1 MQTNPL
7 VKKNKEKVS
16 LIINSI
22 IDMIK
27 NPETIVNSSAYF
39 YRPNEKTTFLV
50 YLYIFKLLINTDDY
64 LEHKYNRYIK
74 RFPKENPY
82 NLYFITNIDATSELD
97 LLIKIKEKVKYLN
110 YHYDI
115 EQEKIYF
122 NDKEY
127 IDSKWFLALMTIVL
141 DNTKNDDTKEINICY
156 TIPNRHISRITNK
169 EDLDTFLSEFVY
181 YNIKV
186 ERTDKTRQVR
196 ENNILI
202 VKNAAINYLKHL
214 KQYKHGL
221 ENEESYQLFH
231 NLLINECR
239 KEGFELQEEE
249 MNLLEIEPKELLK
262 IKEYLEDNFYEQP
275 LSKQVHIIENIVW
288 QSSNDLTLLEHLNT
302 SLDSLIDLIT
312 ILRLEKRNQYSKVK
326 KDHSINDINILLVL
340 IANQFLLTYHSKI
353 DEIDYSLI
361 DLRNIKPKYMNSI
374 CSIGEQEIKA
384 KLRSY
389 EMELSTAKSKLDACK
404 EERANLNKEELGQDK
419 YQKELERCVSSINRE
434 SIVIARLNSNISS
447 LSRKYE
453 ELKKEQVEKYRNLD
467 LYNYNRSTIKHICN
481 SIIGCNYYL
490 KTSNTTSVLS
500 NVIIFEDYEKTDN
513 SFYLEV
519 SFKELLRISSIS
531 LINGILDQN
540 DLPKLA

>member
-1 MQTNPL
+1 MPINELAQ
-7 VKKNKEKVS
+7 KNKDKVS

-22 IDMIK
+22 IEMIK
-27 NPETIVNSSAYF
+27 NPDTIVNSMAYF
-39 YRPNEKTTFLV
+39 YRPNEKNTFII

-74 RFPKENPY
+74 RFSKEIPY
-82 NLYFITNIDATSELD
+82 NLLFISNIDSNSELD
-97 LLIKIKEKVKYLN
+97 LLFKIKEKAKYLDYYYN
-110 YHYDI
+110 A
-115 EQEKIYF
+115 EQERIYF
-122 NDKEY
+122 NEKEY
-127 IDSKWFLALMTIVL
+127 VDAKWFLSLMAIVL

-156 TIPNRHISRITNK
+156 TIPNKHISRITEK
-169 EDLDTFLSEFVY
+169 EELEAFLSEFVY

-221 ENEESYQLFH
+221 ENEESYQLFY

-249 MNLLEIEPKELLK
+249 MNLMEIEPKELTK
-262 IKEYLEDNFYEQP
+262 IKDYLEDEFYEQP

-288 QSSNDLTLLEHLNT
+288 QSSNDLTLLEHINT

-312 ILRLEKRNQYSKVK
+312 ILKLEKRNPYKKVK
-326 KDHSINDINILLVL
+326 SDHNINDINILLVL
-340 IANQFLLTYHSKI
+340 IVNQFLLTYHQKT

-361 DLRNIKPKYMNSI
+361 DLHLIKPKYMNSI
-374 CSIGEQEIKA
+374 CCAVEQEMKA
-384 KLRSY
+384 KLRGY
-389 EMELSTAKSKLDACK
+389 EMELSTAKNKLDEYK
-404 EERANLNKEELGQDK
+404 EERAKLNRDTLGQEK

-453 ELKKEQVEKYRNLD
+453 ELKKDQLEKYRNLD

-481 SIIGCNYYL
+481 SIMGCNYYL
-490 KTSNTTSVLS
+490 KTSNTTSILS
-500 NVIIFEDYEKTDN
+500 NIIIFEDYEKTDN

-519 SFKELLRISSIS
+519 SFKELLKISNKSV
-531 LINGILDQN
+531 INGILDLN

>member
-1 MQTNPL
+1 MQTDSL
-7 VKKNKEKVS
+7 IQKNKEKVS
-16 LIINSI
+16 LIIISI

-27 NPETIVNSSAYF
+27 NPELIINNFAYF
-39 YRPNEKTTFLV
+39 YRHNEKNTFIV
-50 YLYIFKLLINTDDY
+50 YIYLFKLLINTDEY
-64 LEHKYNRYIK
+64 LEHKYNKYIK
-74 RFPKENPY
+74 RFPALSPY
-82 NLYFITNIDATSELD
+82 NLYLISNIDAANSLD
-97 LLIKIKEKVKYLN
+97 LLLKIKERIKYLN
-110 YHYDI
+110 YYYNV
-115 EQEKIYF
+115 EEEKIYF
-122 NDKEY
+122 NNKEY
-127 IDSKWFLALMTIVL
+127 VDAKWFLSLMAIVL

-156 TIPNRHISRITNK
+156 TIPNKHISRVTNK
-169 EDLDTFLSEFVY
+169 EDLDSFLQEFVY

-221 ENEESYQLFH
+221 ENEESYQLFY

-239 KEGFELQEEE
+239 KEGFELKEEE
-249 MNLLEIEPKELLK
+249 MNLMEISPKDIAKLK
-262 IKEYLEDNFYEQP
+262 NYLEEDFYEQP
-275 LSKQVHIIENIVW
+275 LSKQVHIIENIIW

-312 ILRLEKRNQYSKVK
+312 ILKLEKRNQYSKVK
-326 KDHSINDINILLVL
+326 KDHNINDINTLLVL
-340 IANQFLLTYHSKI
+340 IVNLFLLTYHSKN
-353 DEIDYSLI
+353 DDIDYSLI
-361 DLRNIKPKYMNSI
+361 DLHNIKPKYMNSI
-374 CSIGEQEIKA
+374 CCPQEQEIKA
-384 KLRSY
+384 KLKSY
-389 EMELSTAKSKLDACK
+389 DMELATAKSRLDACK
-404 EERANLNKEELGQDK
+404 EERANLKKEELGSDK

-434 SIVIARLNSNISS
+434 SIIIARLNSNISS

-453 ELKKEQVEKYRNLD
+453 ELKKEQLVKYRNLD
-467 LYNYNRSTIKHICN
+467 LYNYNKSTIIHICN

-490 KTSNTTSVLS
+490 KTNNNTSVLS
-500 NVIIFEDYEKTDN
+500 NIIIFEDYEKTDN

-519 SFKELLRISSIS
+519 SFKELLKISSRS

>member
-1 MQTNPL
+1 MQTTQL
-7 VKKNKEKVS
+7 VQKNKEKVA

-27 NPETIVNSSAYF
+27 NPEAIINSSAYF
-39 YRPNEKTTFLV
+39 YRPNEKNTFIV
-50 YLYIFKLLINTDDY
+50 YIYLFKLLINSADY
-64 LEHKYNRYIK
+64 LEHKYQRYIS
-74 RFPKENPY
+74 RFQIISSY
-82 NLYFITNIDATSELD
+82 NLYLISNIDATNPLD
-97 LLIKIKEKVKYLN
+97 LLLKVKDRIKYMN
-110 YHYDI
+110 YYYNND
-115 EQEKIYF
+115 EDKIYF
-122 NDKEY
+122 NEKEY
-127 IDSKWFLALMTIVL
+127 IDAKWFLSIMAMLL

-156 TIPNRHISRITNK
+156 TIPNKHISRISDK
-169 EDLDTFLSEFVY
+169 EELDSFLKEFIY

-186 ERTDKTRQVR
+186 ERTDRTRQVR

-239 KEGFELQEEE
+239 KEGFGLKEEE
-249 MNLLEIEPKELLK
+249 MNLMDIEPKELAK
-262 IKEYLEDNFYEQP
+262 IKDYLEDGFYEQP

-312 ILRLEKRNQYSKVK
+312 ILKLEKRNAYSKVK
-326 KDHSINDINILLVL
+326 KDHNLNDINILLIL
-340 IANQFLLTYHSKI
+340 IANLFLLTYHTKT
-353 DEIDYSLI
+353 DELDYSLI
-361 DLRNIKPKYMNSI
+361 DLHNIKPKYMNNI
-374 CSIGEQEIKA
+374 CCPQEQEIKS
-384 KLRSY
+384 KLKSY
-389 EMELSTAKSKLDACK
+389 NMELSTAKSKLEACK
-404 EERANLNKEELGQDK
+404 EERSNLNRHALGPDK

-434 SIVIARLNSNISS
+434 SIIIARLNSNISS

-453 ELKKEQVEKYRNLD
+453 ELKKQQVEKYRNLD
-467 LYNYNRSTIKHICN
+467 LYNYNKSTITHICN

-490 KTSNTTSVLS
+490 KTSNNTSPLS
-500 NVIIFEDYEKTDN
+500 NIIIFEDYEKTDN

-519 SFKELLRISSIS
+519 SFKELLKISSRC
-531 LINGILDQN
+531 LINGIIDQN

>member
-1 MQTNPL
+1 MQTDSL
-7 VKKNKEKVS
+7 IQKNKEKVS

-27 NPETIVNSSAYF
+27 NPELIINNFAYF
-39 YRPNEKTTFLV
+39 YRHNEKNTFIV
-50 YLYIFKLLINTDDY
+50 YIYLFKLLINTDEY
-64 LEHKYNRYIK
+64 LEHKYNKYIK
-74 RFPKENPY
+74 RFPALSPY
-82 NLYFITNIDATSELD
+82 NLYLISNIDAANSLD
-97 LLIKIKEKVKYLN
+97 LLLKIKERIKHLN
-110 YHYDI
+110 YYYNV
-115 EQEKIYF
+115 EEEKIYF

-127 IDSKWFLALMTIVL
+127 VDAKWFLSLMAIVL

-156 TIPNRHISRITNK
+156 TIPNKHISRVTNK
-169 EDLDTFLSEFVY
+169 EDLDSFLQEFVY

-239 KEGFELQEEE
+239 KEGFELKEEE
-249 MNLLEIEPKELLK
+249 MNLMEISPKDIAKLK
-262 IKEYLEDNFYEQP
+262 NYLEEDFYEQP
-275 LSKQVHIIENIVW
+275 LSKQVHIIENIIW

-312 ILRLEKRNQYSKVK
+312 ILKLEKRNQYSKVK
-326 KDHSINDINILLVL
+326 KDHNINDINTLLVL
-340 IANQFLLTYHSKI
+340 IVNLFLLTYHSKN
-353 DEIDYSLI
+353 DDIDYSLI
-361 DLRNIKPKYMNSI
+361 DLHNIKPKYMNSI
-374 CSIGEQEIKA
+374 CCPQEQEIKA
-384 KLRSY
+384 KLKSY
-389 EMELSTAKSKLDACK
+389 DMELATAKSRLDACK
-404 EERANLNKEELGQDK
+404 EERANLKKEELGSDK

-434 SIVIARLNSNISS
+434 SIIIARLNSNISS

-453 ELKKEQVEKYRNLD
+453 ELKKEQLVKYRNLD
-467 LYNYNRSTIKHICN
+467 LYNYNKSTIIHICN

-490 KTSNTTSVLS
+490 KTNNNTSVLS
-500 NVIIFEDYEKTDN
+500 NIIIFEDYEKTDN

-519 SFKELLRISSIS
+519 SFKELLKISSRS

>member
-1 MQTNPL
+1 MQTDSL
-7 VKKNKEKVS
+7 IQKNKEKVS

-27 NPETIVNSSAYF
+27 NPELIINSSAYF
-39 YRPNEKTTFLV
+39 YRHNEKNTFIV
-50 YLYIFKLLINTDDY
+50 YIYLFKLLINTDEY
-64 LEHKYNRYIK
+64 LEHKYNKYIK
-74 RFPKENPY
+74 RFPVLSPY
-82 NLYFITNIDATSELD
+82 NLYLISNIDATNSLD
-97 LLIKIKEKVKYLN
+97 LLLKIKERIKYLN
-110 YHYDI
+110 YYYNV
-115 EQEKIYF
+115 EEEKIYF
-122 NDKEY
+122 NNKEY
-127 IDSKWFLALMTIVL
+127 VDAKWFLSLMAIVL

-156 TIPNRHISRITNK
+156 TIPNKHISRVTNK
-169 EDLDTFLSEFVY
+169 EDLDSFLQEFVY

-221 ENEESYQLFH
+221 ENEESYQLFY

-239 KEGFELQEEE
+239 KEGFELKEEE
-249 MNLLEIEPKELLK
+249 MNLMEISPKDIAKLK
-262 IKEYLEDNFYEQP
+262 NYLEEDFYEQP
-275 LSKQVHIIENIVW
+275 LSKQVHIIENIIW

-312 ILRLEKRNQYSKVK
+312 ILKLEKRNQYSKVK
-326 KDHSINDINILLVL
+326 KDHNINDINTLLVL
-340 IANQFLLTYHSKI
+340 IVNLFLLTYHSKN
-353 DEIDYSLI
+353 DDIDYSLI
-361 DLRNIKPKYMNSI
+361 DLHNIKPKYMNSI
-374 CSIGEQEIKA
+374 CCPQEQEIKA
-384 KLRSY
+384 KLKSY
-389 EMELSTAKSKLDACK
+389 DMELATAKSRLDACK
-404 EERANLNKEELGQDK
+404 EERANLKKEELGSDK

-434 SIVIARLNSNISS
+434 SIIIARLNSNISS

-453 ELKKEQVEKYRNLD
+453 ELKKEQLVKYRNLD
-467 LYNYNRSTIKHICN
+467 LYNYNKSTIIHICN

-490 KTSNTTSVLS
+490 KTNNNTSVLS
-500 NVIIFEDYEKTDN
+500 NIIIFEDYEKTDN

-519 SFKELLRISSIS
+519 SFKELLKISSRS

>member
-1 MQTNPL
+1 MQTESL
-7 VKKNKEKVS
+7 IQKNKEKVA

-27 NPETIVNSSAYF
+27 NPELIINSSAYF
-39 YRPNEKTTFLV
+39 YRHNEKNTFIV
-50 YLYIFKLLINTDDY
+50 YIYLFKLLINTDEY
-64 LEHKYNRYIK
+64 LEHKYNKYIK
-74 RFPKENPY
+74 RFPVLSPY
-82 NLYFITNIDATSELD
+82 NLYLISNIDATDSLD
-97 LLIKIKEKVKYLN
+97 LLLKIKERIKYLN
-110 YHYDI
+110 YYYNV
-115 EQEKIYF
+115 EEEKIYF

-127 IDSKWFLALMTIVL
+127 VDAKWFLSLMAIVL

-156 TIPNRHISRITNK
+156 TIPNKHISRITNE
-169 EDLDTFLSEFVY
+169 EDLDSFLQEFIY

-221 ENEESYQLFH
+221 ENEESYQLFY

-239 KEGFELQEEE
+239 KEGFELKEEE
-249 MNLLEIEPKELLK
+249 MNLMEISPKEIAKLK
-262 IKEYLEDNFYEQP
+262 NYLEEDFYEQP
-275 LSKQVHIIENIVW
+275 LSKQVHIIENIIL

-312 ILRLEKRNQYSKVK
+312 ILKLEKRNQYSKVK
-326 KDHSINDINILLVL
+326 KDHNIHDINTLLVL
-340 IANQFLLTYHSKI
+340 IVNLFLLTYHSNN
-353 DEIDYSLI
+353 DDIDYSLI
-361 DLRNIKPKYMNSI
+361 DLHNIKPKYMNSI
-374 CSIGEQEIKA
+374 CCPQEQEIKA
-384 KLRSY
+384 KLKSY
-389 EMELSTAKSKLDACK
+389 DMELSTAKSKLDACK
-404 EERANLNKEELGQDK
+404 EERANLNKEELGADK
-419 YQKELERCVSSINRE
+419 YQKELERCVGSINRE
-434 SIVIARLNSNISS
+434 SIIIARLNSNISS

-453 ELKKEQVEKYRNLD
+453 ELKKEQVDKYRNLD
-467 LYNYNRSTIKHICN
+467 LYNYNKSTIIHICN

-490 KTSNTTSVLS
+490 KTNNNTSVLS
-500 NVIIFEDYEKTDN
+500 NIIIFEDYEKTDN

-519 SFKELLRISSIS
+519 SFKELLKISSRS

>member
-1 MQTNPL
+1 MQTDSL
-7 VKKNKEKVS
+7 IQKNKEKVS

-27 NPETIVNSSAYF
+27 NPELLINNFAYF
-39 YRPNEKTTFLV
+39 YRHNEKNTFIV
-50 YLYIFKLLINTDDY
+50 YIYLFKLLINTDEY
-64 LEHKYNRYIK
+64 LEHKYNKYIK
-74 RFPKENPY
+74 RFPALSPY
-82 NLYFITNIDATSELD
+82 NLYLISNIDAANSLD
-97 LLIKIKEKVKYLN
+97 LLLKIKERIKYLN
-110 YHYDI
+110 YYYNV
-115 EQEKIYF
+115 EEEKIYF
-122 NDKEY
+122 NNKEY
-127 IDSKWFLALMTIVL
+127 VDAKWFLSLMAIVL

-156 TIPNRHISRITNK
+156 TIPNKHISRVTNK
-169 EDLDTFLSEFVY
+169 EDLDSFLQEFVY

-239 KEGFELQEEE
+239 KEGFELKEEE
-249 MNLLEIEPKELLK
+249 MNLMEISPKDIAKLK
-262 IKEYLEDNFYEQP
+262 NYLEEDFYEQP
-275 LSKQVHIIENIVW
+275 LSKQVHIIENIIW

-312 ILRLEKRNQYSKVK
+312 ILKLEKRNQYSKVK
-326 KDHSINDINILLVL
+326 KDHNINDINTLLVL
-340 IANQFLLTYHSKI
+340 IVNLFLLTYHSKN
-353 DEIDYSLI
+353 DDIDYSLI
-361 DLRNIKPKYMNSI
+361 DLHNIKPKYMNSI
-374 CSIGEQEIKA
+374 CCPQEQEIKA
-384 KLRSY
+384 KLKSY
-389 EMELSTAKSKLDACK
+389 DMELATAKSRLDACK
-404 EERANLNKEELGQDK
+404 EERANLKKEELGSDK

-434 SIVIARLNSNISS
+434 SIIIARLNSNISS

-453 ELKKEQVEKYRNLD
+453 ELKKEQLVKYRNLD
-467 LYNYNRSTIKHICN
+467 LYNYNKSTIIHICN
-481 SIIGCNYYL
+481 SIIGFNYYL
-490 KTSNTTSVLS
+490 KTNNNTSVLS
-500 NVIIFEDYEKTDN
+500 NIIIFEDYEKTDN

-519 SFKELLRISSIS
+519 SFKELLKISSRS

>member
-1 MQTNPL
+1 MQTDSL
-7 VKKNKEKVS
+7 IQKNKEKVS

-27 NPETIVNSSAYF
+27 NPELIINNFAYF
-39 YRPNEKTTFLV
+39 YRHNEKNTFIV
-50 YLYIFKLLINTDDY
+50 YIYLFKLLINTDEY
-64 LEHKYNRYIK
+64 LEHKYNKYIK
-74 RFPKENPY
+74 RFPVLSPY
-82 NLYFITNIDATSELD
+82 NLYLISNIDATNSLD
-97 LLIKIKEKVKYLN
+97 LLLKIKERIKYLN
-110 YHYDI
+110 YYYNV
-115 EQEKIYF
+115 EEEKIYF
-122 NDKEY
+122 NNKEY
-127 IDSKWFLALMTIVL
+127 VDAKWFLSLMAIVL

-156 TIPNRHISRITNK
+156 TIPNKHISRVTNK
-169 EDLDTFLSEFVY
+169 EDLDSFLQEFVY

-239 KEGFELQEEE
+239 KEGFELKEEE
-249 MNLLEIEPKELLK
+249 MNLMEISPKDIAKLK
-262 IKEYLEDNFYEQP
+262 NYLEEDFYEQP
-275 LSKQVHIIENIVW
+275 LSKQVHIIENIIW

-312 ILRLEKRNQYSKVK
+312 ILKLEKRNQYSKVK
-326 KDHSINDINILLVL
+326 KDHNINDINTLLVL
-340 IANQFLLTYHSKI
+340 IVNLFLLTYHSKN
-353 DEIDYSLI
+353 DDIDYSLI
-361 DLRNIKPKYMNSI
+361 DLHNIKPKYMNSI
-374 CSIGEQEIKA
+374 CCPQEQEIKA
-384 KLRSY
+384 KLKSY
-389 EMELSTAKSKLDACK
+389 DMELATAKSRLDACK
-404 EERANLNKEELGQDK
+404 EERANLKKEELGSDK

-434 SIVIARLNSNISS
+434 SIIIARLNSNISS

-453 ELKKEQVEKYRNLD
+453 ELKKEQLVKYRNLD
-467 LYNYNRSTIKHICN
+467 LYNYNKSTIIHICN

-490 KTSNTTSVLS
+490 KTNNNTSVLS
-500 NVIIFEDYEKTDN
+500 NIIIFEDYEKTDN

-519 SFKELLRISSIS
+519 SFKELLKISSRS

>member
-1 MQTNPL
+1 MQTDSL
-7 VKKNKEKVS
+7 IQKNKEKVS

-27 NPETIVNSSAYF
+27 NPELIINNFAYF
-39 YRPNEKTTFLV
+39 YRHNEKNTFIV
-50 YLYIFKLLINTDDY
+50 YIYLFKLLINTDEY
-64 LEHKYNRYIK
+64 LEHKYNKYIK
-74 RFPKENPY
+74 RFPVLSPY
-82 NLYFITNIDATSELD
+82 NLYLISNIDATNSLD
-97 LLIKIKEKVKYLN
+97 LLLKIKERIKHLN
-110 YHYDI
+110 YYYNV
-115 EQEKIYF
+115 EEEKIYF

-127 IDSKWFLALMTIVL
+127 VDAKWFLSLMAIVL

-156 TIPNRHISRITNK
+156 TIPNKHISRVTNK
-169 EDLDTFLSEFVY
+169 EDLDSFLQEFVY

-239 KEGFELQEEE
+239 KEGFELKEEE
-249 MNLLEIEPKELLK
+249 MNLMEISPKDIAKLK
-262 IKEYLEDNFYEQP
+262 NYLEEDFYEQP
-275 LSKQVHIIENIVW
+275 LSKQVHIIENIIW

-312 ILRLEKRNQYSKVK
+312 ILKLEKRNQYSKVK
-326 KDHSINDINILLVL
+326 KDHNINDINTLLVL
-340 IANQFLLTYHSKI
+340 IVNLFLLTYHSKN
-353 DEIDYSLI
+353 DDIDYSLI
-361 DLRNIKPKYMNSI
+361 DLHNIKPKYMNSI
-374 CSIGEQEIKA
+374 CCPQEQEIKA
-384 KLRSY
+384 KLKSY
-389 EMELSTAKSKLDACK
+389 DMELATAKSRLDACK
-404 EERANLNKEELGQDK
+404 EERANLKKEELGSDK

-434 SIVIARLNSNISS
+434 SIIIARLNSNISS

-453 ELKKEQVEKYRNLD
+453 ELKKEQLVKYRNLD
-467 LYNYNRSTIKHICN
+467 LYNYNKSTIIHICN

-490 KTSNTTSVLS
+490 KTNNNTSVLS
-500 NVIIFEDYEKTDN
+500 NIIIFEDYEKTDN

-519 SFKELLRISSIS
+519 SFK
-531 LINGILDQN
+531 
-540 DLPKLA
+540 

>member
-1 MQTNPL
+1 MQANPL
-7 VKKNKEKVS
+7 VKQNKEKVS
-16 LIINSI
+16 LIINAL

-27 NPETIVNSSAYF
+27 NPDNIVNSSAYF
-39 YRPNEKTTFLV
+39 YRPNEKNTFIV
-50 YLYIFKLLINTDDY
+50 YLYLFKLLINNDDY
-64 LEHKYNRYIK
+64 LEHKYHRYLR
-74 RFPKENPY
+74 RFQKETPY
-82 NLYFITNIDATSELD
+82 NLYFISNIDSNSELD
-97 LLIKIKEKVKYLN
+97 LLLKIKDRIKYLN
-110 YHYDI
+110 YHYSND
-115 EQEKIYF
+115 EGKIYLGT
-122 NDKEY
+122 KEY
-127 IDSKWFLALMTIVL
+127 VDAKWFLSLMAMLL

-156 TIPNRHISRITNK
+156 TIPNKHISKVTNISN
-169 EDLDTFLSEFVY
+169 LDSFLQEFVY

-249 MNLLEIEPKELLK
+249 MNLMAINEKELFK
-262 IKEYLEDNFYEQP
+262 IKEYLDDDFYEQP

-312 ILRLEKRNQYSKVK
+312 ILKLEKRNSYNRVK
-326 KDHSINDINILLVL
+326 QDHLINDINILLVL
-340 IANQFLLTYHSKI
+340 IVNQFLLTYYTET

-361 DLRNIKPKYMNSI
+361 DLHNIKPKYMNSI
-374 CSIGEQEIKA
+374 CCAQEQEIKS

-389 EMELSTAKSKLDACK
+389 EMELSTAKSKLDICK
-404 EERANLNKEELGQDK
+404 EERANLNKDELGQDK

-453 ELKKEQVEKYRNLD
+453 ELKKSQLNKYRNLD
-467 LYNYNRSTIKHICN
+467 LYNYNRSIIKHLCN

-490 KTSNTTSVLS
+490 KTSNNTSVLS
-500 NVIIFEDYEKTDN
+500 NIIIFEDYEKTDN

-519 SFKELLRISSIS
+519 SFKELLKISSRA
-531 LINGILDQN
+531 LIKGILDQN

>member
-1 MQTNPL
+1 MHTNPL

-16 LIINSI
+16 LIINSL
-22 IDMIK
+22 IDMMK
-27 NPETIVNSSAYF
+27 NPDLIVNSTAYF
-39 YRPNEKTTFLV
+39 YRQIEKNTFLI

-74 RFPKENPY
+74 RFKKENPY
-82 NLYFITNIDATSELD
+82 NLYYISNIGASSELD
-97 LLIKIKEKVKYLN
+97 LLLTIKEKVKYLN
-110 YHYDI
+110 YYYND
-115 EQEKIYF
+115 EDKKIYF
-122 NDKEY
+122 NEKEY
-127 IDSKWFLALMTIVL
+127 VDSKWFLSIMTMLL

-169 EDLDTFLSEFVY
+169 DEQDDFLQEFVY

-186 ERTDKTRQVR
+186 ERTDKTKQVR

-221 ENEESYQLFH
+221 ENEESYKLFH

-239 KEGFELQEEE
+239 KEGFELKEEE
-249 MNLLEIEPKELLK
+249 MNLMDIPEKELSK
-262 IKEYLEDNFYEQP
+262 IKDYLEEDFYNQP

-312 ILRLEKRNQYSKVK
+312 ILKLERRNSYSKVK
-326 KDHSINDINILLVL
+326 KEHSINDINILLVL
-340 IANQFLLTYHSKI
+340 IVNQFLLTYHTKT

-361 DLRNIKPKYMNSI
+361 DLHNIKPKYMNSI
-374 CSIGEQEIKA
+374 CCAQEQEIKA

-389 EMELSTAKSKLDACK
+389 EMELSTAKSKLDSCK
-404 EERANLNKEELGQDK
+404 EERANLNKDELGIDK

-447 LSRKYE
+447 LSRQYE
-453 ELKKEQVEKYRNLD
+453 ELKKEQIDKYRNLD

-481 SIIGCNYYL
+481 SIIGCSYYL

-500 NVIIFEDYEKTDN
+500 NIIIFEDYEKTDN

-519 SFKELLRISSIS
+519 SFKELLKISSMS
-531 LINGILDQN
+531 FINGILDQN

>member
-1 MQTNPL
+1 MQTDSL
-7 VKKNKEKVS
+7 IQKNKEKVS

-27 NPETIVNSSAYF
+27 NPELIINNFAYF
-39 YRPNEKTTFLV
+39 YRHNEKNTFIV
-50 YLYIFKLLINTDDY
+50 YIYLFKLLINTDEY
-64 LEHKYNRYIK
+64 LEHKYNKYIK
-74 RFPKENPY
+74 RFPALSPY
-82 NLYFITNIDATSELD
+82 NLYLISNIDAANSLD
-97 LLIKIKEKVKYLN
+97 LLLKIKERIKYLN
-110 YHYDI
+110 YYYNV
-115 EQEKIYF
+115 EEEKIYF
-122 NDKEY
+122 NNKEY
-127 IDSKWFLALMTIVL
+127 VDAKWFLSLMAIVL

-156 TIPNRHISRITNK
+156 TIPNKHISRVTNK
-169 EDLDTFLSEFVY
+169 EDLDSFLQEFVY

-239 KEGFELQEEE
+239 KEGFELKEEE
-249 MNLLEIEPKELLK
+249 MNLMEISPKDIAKLK
-262 IKEYLEDNFYEQP
+262 NYLEEDFYEQP
-275 LSKQVHIIENIVW
+275 LSKQVHIIENIIW

-312 ILRLEKRNQYSKVK
+312 ILKLEKRNQYSKVK
-326 KDHSINDINILLVL
+326 KDHNINDINTLLVL
-340 IANQFLLTYHSKI
+340 IVNLFLLTYHSKN
-353 DEIDYSLI
+353 DDIDYSLI
-361 DLRNIKPKYMNSI
+361 DLHNIKPKYMNSI
-374 CSIGEQEIKA
+374 CCPQEQEIKA
-384 KLRSY
+384 KLKSY
-389 EMELSTAKSKLDACK
+389 DMELATAKSRLDACK
-404 EERANLNKEELGQDK
+404 EERANLKKEELGSDK

-434 SIVIARLNSNISS
+434 SIIIARLNSNISS

-453 ELKKEQVEKYRNLD
+453 ELKKEQLVKYRNLD
-467 LYNYNRSTIKHICN
+467 LYNYNKSTIIHICN

-490 KTSNTTSVLS
+490 KTNNNTSVLS
-500 NVIIFEDYEKTDN
+500 NIIIFEDYEKTDN

-519 SFKELLRISSIS
+519 SFKELLKISSRS

>member
-1 MQTNPL
+1 MQTDSL
-7 VKKNKEKVS
+7 IQKNKEKVS

-27 NPETIVNSSAYF
+27 NPELIINNFAYF
-39 YRPNEKTTFLV
+39 YRHNEKNTFIV
-50 YLYIFKLLINTDDY
+50 YIYLFKLLINTDEY
-64 LEHKYNRYIK
+64 LEHKYNKYIK
-74 RFPKENPY
+74 RFPVLSPY
-82 NLYFITNIDATSELD
+82 NLYLISNIDATNSLD
-97 LLIKIKEKVKYLN
+97 LLLKIKERIKYLN
-110 YHYDI
+110 YYYNV
-115 EQEKIYF
+115 EEEKIYF
-122 NDKEY
+122 NNKEY
-127 IDSKWFLALMTIVL
+127 VDAKWFLSLMAIVL

-156 TIPNRHISRITNK
+156 TIPNKHISRVTNK
-169 EDLDTFLSEFVY
+169 EDLDSFLQEFVY

-221 ENEESYQLFH
+221 KNEESYQLFY

-239 KEGFELQEEE
+239 KEGFELKEEE
-249 MNLLEIEPKELLK
+249 MNLMEISPKDIAKLK
-262 IKEYLEDNFYEQP
+262 NYLEEDFYEQP
-275 LSKQVHIIENIVW
+275 LSKQVHIIENIIW

-312 ILRLEKRNQYSKVK
+312 ILKLEKRNQYSKVK
-326 KDHSINDINILLVL
+326 KDHNINDINTLLVL
-340 IANQFLLTYHSKI
+340 IVNLFLLTYHSKN
-353 DEIDYSLI
+353 DDIDYSLI
-361 DLRNIKPKYMNSI
+361 DLHNIKPKYMNSI
-374 CSIGEQEIKA
+374 CCPQEQEIKA
-384 KLRSY
+384 KLKSY
-389 EMELSTAKSKLDACK
+389 DMELATAKSRLDACK
-404 EERANLNKEELGQDK
+404 EERANLKKEELGSDK

-434 SIVIARLNSNISS
+434 SIIIARLNSNISS

-453 ELKKEQVEKYRNLD
+453 ELKKEQLVKYRNLD
-467 LYNYNRSTIKHICN
+467 LYNYNKSTIIHICN

-490 KTSNTTSVLS
+490 KTNNNTSVLS
-500 NVIIFEDYEKTDN
+500 NIIIFEDYEKTDN

-519 SFKELLRISSIS
+519 SFKELLKISSRS

>member
-1 MQTNPL
+1 MQTDSL
-7 VKKNKEKVS
+7 IQKNKEKVS

-27 NPETIVNSSAYF
+27 NPELIINNFAYF
-39 YRPNEKTTFLV
+39 YRHNEKNTFIV
-50 YLYIFKLLINTDDY
+50 YIYLFKLLINTDEY
-64 LEHKYNRYIK
+64 LEHKYNKYIK
-74 RFPKENPY
+74 RFPALSPY
-82 NLYFITNIDATSELD
+82 NLYLISNIDATNSLD
-97 LLIKIKEKVKYLN
+97 LLLKIKERIKYLN
-110 YHYDI
+110 YYYNV
-115 EQEKIYF
+115 EEEKIYF
-122 NDKEY
+122 NNKEY
-127 IDSKWFLALMTIVL
+127 VDAKWFLSLMAIVL

-156 TIPNRHISRITNK
+156 TIPNKHISRVTNK
-169 EDLDTFLSEFVY
+169 EDLDSFLQEFVY

-221 ENEESYQLFH
+221 ENEESYQLFY

-239 KEGFELQEEE
+239 KEGFELKEEE
-249 MNLLEIEPKELLK
+249 MNLMEISPKDIAKLK
-262 IKEYLEDNFYEQP
+262 NYLEEDFYEQP
-275 LSKQVHIIENIVW
+275 LSKQVHIIENIIW

-312 ILRLEKRNQYSKVK
+312 ILKLEKRNQYSKVK
-326 KDHSINDINILLVL
+326 KDHNINDINTLLVL
-340 IANQFLLTYHSKI
+340 IVNLFLLTYHSKN
-353 DEIDYSLI
+353 DDIDYSLI
-361 DLRNIKPKYMNSI
+361 DLHNIKPKYMNSI
-374 CSIGEQEIKA
+374 CCPQEQEIKA
-384 KLRSY
+384 KLKSY
-389 EMELSTAKSKLDACK
+389 DMELATAKSRLDACK
-404 EERANLNKEELGQDK
+404 EERANLKKEELGSDK

-434 SIVIARLNSNISS
+434 SIIIARLNSNISS

-453 ELKKEQVEKYRNLD
+453 ELKKEQLVKYRNLD
-467 LYNYNRSTIKHICN
+467 LYNYNKSTIIHICN

-490 KTSNTTSVLS
+490 KTNNNTSVLS
-500 NVIIFEDYEKTDN
+500 NIIIFEDYEKTDN

-519 SFKELLRISSIS
+519 SFKELLKISSRS